1 MTAKQFIQSRCGHIN
16 AANVIE
22 IMMVEFAKIKVKEA
36 MRSMVRVQHD
46 RASDKIVNQRT
57 EEAIK
62 NFYPLSNIK

>member
-1 MTAKQFIQSRCGHIN
+1 MTAKQFIQKRYAHIN
-16 AANVIE
+16 ATNAE

-36 MRSMVRVQHD
+36 MRSMVKVQYD
-46 RASDKIVNQRT
+46 RASDKIVDQRT